1 MKVGI
6 VREYSSTGKIEEDE
20 CVVML
25 GKADLVAGE
34 IRISGNGERDPTS
47 KHDGYALTGYVML
60 HPAEFQKVVDMALE
74 AGVITIN
81 VSDGK

>member
-6 VREYSSTGKIEEDE
+6 VREYSSTDKVEEDE

-25 GKADLVAGE
+25 GKAELVAGE
-34 IRISGNGERDPTS
+34 IRISGSGERDPTS

-60 HPAEFQKVVDMALE
+60 HPSEFQKGGRYGACSWRDHDKCC
-74 AGVITIN
+74 G
-81 VSDGK
+81 